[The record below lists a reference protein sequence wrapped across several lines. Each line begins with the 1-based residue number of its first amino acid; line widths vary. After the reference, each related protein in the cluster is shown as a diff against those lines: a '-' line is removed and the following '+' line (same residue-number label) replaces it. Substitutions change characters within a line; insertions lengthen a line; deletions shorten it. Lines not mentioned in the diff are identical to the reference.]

1 MKRNENNR
9 RLGFVEINET
19 VTKSGISIK
28 NDGVGVVKRCS
39 DSDLNNKSVL
49 FDWSN
54 KYKEYDGLLI
64 MKKENIIA
72 VIK

>member
-1 MKRNENNR
+1 MKTI
-9 RLGFVEINET
+9 GDWVFVEINET

-28 NDGVGVVKRCS
+28 NDGVGIVKHCS
-39 DSDLNNKSVL
+39 DSELNNKSVL